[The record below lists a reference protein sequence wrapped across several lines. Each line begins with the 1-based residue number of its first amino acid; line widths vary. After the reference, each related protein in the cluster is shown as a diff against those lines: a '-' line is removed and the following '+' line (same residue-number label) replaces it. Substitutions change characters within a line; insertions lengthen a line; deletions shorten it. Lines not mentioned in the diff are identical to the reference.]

1 MNRLE
6 DELRNALRRE
16 APPPGFTDRVL
27 ARAAEQK
34 RSWSFAAL
42 FGMRAMRWAVA
53 GALALVMVGAGFE
66 YQKQREERVRGEAA
80 RAQVLLAL
88 RIAGTKLRF
97 AQEKVQQ
104 LEAPSQHSNTEKV
117 Q

>member
-1 MNRLE
+1 MSRLE
-6 DELRNALRRE
+6 DELRSALQRE
-16 APPPGFTDRVL
+16 SPSLGFTERVL

-42 FGMRAMRWAVA
+42 FGMRGMRWAVA
-53 GALALVMVGAGFE
+53 GALALVMVGAGLE
-66 YQKQREERVRGEAA
+66 YQREREERARGEAA
-80 RAQVLLAL
+80 REQVLLAL

-97 AQEKVQQ
+97 AQERVQQ
-104 LEAPSQHSNTEKV
+104 LEGPSEHINTEKV